1 MFAKTSFF
9 YLICGLALQDFREAV
24 AVMLFYQ
31 VDELLQDLAVDKS
44 TKSISKL
51 LDLRPDYCNA
61 RKTGKLFKL
70 TQRLWLLAMSLLFLQ
85 LKELRLM
92 VVAELLECGVR
103 FLLMLVLLLL
113 QFAMH
118 FALSLSKRI
127 KKINNLNNLL
137 KNIYMPYNQRSADIF
152 YLSKN

>member
-1 MFAKTSFF
+1 MQKHLFF
-9 YLICGLALQDFREAV
+9 ISYGALALQDFREAV

-31 VDELLQDLAVDKS
+31 VGKFLQDLAVDKS

-61 RKTGKLFKL
+61 RKTGKLLKM

-85 LKELRLM
+85 VKEWRLM
-92 VVAELLECGVR
+92 AVAELLEFGVR
-103 FLLMLVLLLL
+103 FLLILVLLLL

-118 FALSLSKRI
+118 FALSLSKII

-137 KNIYMPYNQRSADIF
+137 KTFICLII
-152 YLSKN
+152 KGV